1 MRQRTSFLAT
11 LPLLFVA
18 ATMVSAAYAGDNYR
32 AQDRIDD
39 ATGIVNQMKQDPNLT
54 LLLAQARGV
63 FIIPHYGKA
72 GFIVGGQ
79 GGGGVVLIR
88 HDGRWSDPAFYSIGG
103 GSIGLQAGASGG
115 SVAMLLM
122 TPRAVRHFE
131 RDNSGKWSLSANAG
145 LTLVTYNGGASAA
158 TGGDVIIWSD
168 TRGLYAGLTAGVTDI
183 TPDRHMDHEYY
194 QAEVS
199 PHDILTGA
207 VTVHNPAVHDLRDAL
222 SKRVASR

>member
-1 MRQRTSFLAT
+1 MRQRTSFLAA
-11 LPLLFVA
+11 LPLLVA
-18 ATMVSAAYAGDNYR
+18 AAVMAPAAYARDNYR

-54 LLLAQARGV
+54 LLLDQARGV

-79 GGGGVVLIR
+79 GGGGVVLVK

-131 RDNSGKWSLSANAG
+131 RDNNGKWSLSANAG
-145 LTLVTYNGGASAA
+145 LTLVTYNGGASVA
-158 TGGDVIIWSD
+158 TGGDVVIWSD
-168 TRGLYAGLTAGVTDI
+168 TRGLYAGLTAGVADI

-194 QAEVS
+194 QAEVT
-199 PHDILTGA
+199 PHDILSGA
-207 VTVHNPAVHDLRDAL
+207 VAVHNPAVHDLRDAL